1 MSAVKFGSC
10 RDETCYTSVS
20 VRLAIKTLIWCQR
33 KFSCASTSTGRCE
46 SICAWAVK
54 DYVGKTYT
62 KSPSRSATT
71 VSATTVFAKWR
82 WLYSIFLLATQYEMF
97 VFEAGGRPALYCN
110 KVDAT
115 VNERLQRWAFW
126 KRTNE
131 ALHKDW
137 CVPYSQVSGII
148 YSLETLHTFDRLFY
162 SY

>member
-20 VRLAIKTLIWCQR
+20 VRLAIQTLIWCQR

-62 KSPSRSATT
+62 KSPSRSANT

-110 KVDAT
+110 KVSFICIHFFHIESESFNIT
-115 VNERLQRWAFW
+115 MLSS
-126 KRTNE
+126 
-131 ALHKDW
+131 L
-137 CVPYSQVSGII
+137 SQLTWSCPWLRQH
-148 YSLETLHTFDRLFY
+148 Y
-162 SY
+162 